1 MNTNLQRK
9 TKKRQVGTLVT
20 GPDLL
25 RYTIKM
31 AMHSFGLTWFAS
43 AWYDLTEPIKVCVN
57 ECQWL

>member
-31 AMHSFGLTWFAS
+31 AMHSFGLTWIHSFAF
-43 AWYDLTEPIKVCVN
+43 AWYDLLLLGMT
-57 ECQWL
+57 

>member
-31 AMHSFGLTWFAS
+31 AMHSFGLT
-43 AWYDLTEPIKVCVN
+43 
-57 ECQWL
+57 